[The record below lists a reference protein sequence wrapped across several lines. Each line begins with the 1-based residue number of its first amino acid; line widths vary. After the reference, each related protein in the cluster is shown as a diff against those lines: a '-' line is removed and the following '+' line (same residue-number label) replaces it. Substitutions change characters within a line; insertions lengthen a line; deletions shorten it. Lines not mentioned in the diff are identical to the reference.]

1 MPRLT
6 ITGCRVY
13 DPASGESDFILANG
27 DNMKFSKHNI
37 FGKLA
42 DSENYFLLNS
52 LSGNADI
59 LTPEK
64 ADEIINGKYSAM
76 EEYSLKGY
84 LSDESE
90 ENRRY
95 KLAYLDFIEERDN
108 SEIQIFF
115 VPRYECNFACSYC
128 YQDEYAPEK
137 AQLTE
142 AIVDAFFYYIE
153 REFGSRK
160 KYITIFGGEP
170 LLPGEKYRNDLQM
183 IIQKAAEKKID
194 LAVVTNGYNLID
206 YVDILSQ
213 GNIREIQITL
223 DGTRDVHDGRRYM
236 KNKSGTFDRI
246 VSGIDE
252 AMKNGFPVNL
262 RMVID
267 KDNIDNLPDFASF
280 AISKGWTKNPLFK
293 TQIGRNYELHHCM
306 AGNKRLFERAEL
318 YEKLYKLVNE
328 HPHILEFHKPLFSV
342 SKFLFDNG
350 ELPRPLFDSCPACK
364 SEWAFDYTG
373 RIYSCTATVG
383 KAGEELGTF
392 YPEVTSKDDVIRTWQ
407 ERDVTCI
414 PECREC
420 SSQLLCGGGCGAV
433 AKNRTGEI
441 LSPDCRPVKPLLEM
455 GLSLYFNK
463 GENI

>member
-1 MPRLT
+1 MSPVL
-6 ITGCRVY
+6 
-13 DPASGESDFILANG
+13 ILQGVNG
-27 DNMKFSKHNI
+27 KKMKFSKHNI
-37 FGKLA
+37 FGKLSE
-42 DSENYFLLNS
+42 SENYFILNP

-59 LTPEK
+59 LTPDK
-64 ADEIINGKYSAM
+64 ADEIKRA
-76 EEYSLKGY
+76 EYSDADEYAEKGY
-84 LSDESE
+84 LADENE
-90 ENRRY
+90 ESRKY
-95 KLAYLDFIEERDN
+95 KLAYLDFIEERDS

-137 AQLTE
+137 GELGQET
-142 AIVDAFFYYIE
+142 VDAFFKYVE
-153 REFGSRK
+153 KEFGGRR

-170 LLPGEKYRNDLQM
+170 LLPGEKHRRELSM
-183 IIQKAAEKKID
+183 LIEKSAEKGID

-206 YVDILSQ
+206 YMDILSK
-213 GNIREIQITL
+213 GNIREIQVTL
-223 DGTRDVHDGRRYM
+223 DGTREVHNARRYM
-236 KNKSGTFDRI
+236 KNKTETFDRI

-252 AMKNGFPVNL
+252 SLKRGFSINL
-262 RMVID
+262 RMVAD
-267 KDNIDNLPDFASF
+267 KDNIDNLPELAAF
-280 AISKGWTKNPLFK
+280 AISKGWTRNPLFK

-318 YEKLYKLVNE
+318 YEKLYSLVNE

-373 RIYSCTATVG
+373 KIYSCTATVG

-392 YPEVTSKDDVIRTWQ
+392 FPELTSKDNIVSIWQ
-407 ERDVTCI
+407 ERDVTSI
-414 PECREC
+414 PECRDC
-420 SSQLLCGGGCGAV
+420 GSQLLCGGGCGAA
-433 AKNRTGEI
+433 AKNRSGKI